1 METLK
6 SCEVLDLDSET
17 PRWTSCAPLNIA
29 RSGSRVVALEG
40 DRYLAAIGGC
50 ADVFGRAVELFDITL
65 GSWTLLGAR
74 LNQPRTTAAAVAIGP
89 DQLLVVGGAESQSSA
104 ELYKIAL
111 PGEERTQE
119 EQPSQQVGDMPD
131 GRMGCQAAVLNLPRP
146 GCDYPL
152 ANAPCAVI
160 VGGEYCEESE
170 TDFPRLKQ
178 LASVPV
184 LDIETNTWR
193 EDTIMPQMSEART
206 AVALCVGVGHV
217 VSDAADEMQEH
228 TPMHKR
234 KGARYKTTPLGVP
247 ISISVATTRMPVD
260 YSDDEDDDDDDDYS
274 TTSAASLWS

>member
-1 METLK
+1 METLR

-17 PRWTSCAPLNIA
+17 PSWISCAPLNIA

-50 ADVFGRAVELFDITL
+50 ADRFGRAVELFDITL
-65 GSWTLLGAR
+65 GSWTLLAAR

-89 DQLLVVGGAESQSSA
+89 DQLLVVGGAQSQSSA

-119 EQPSQQVGDMPD
+119 EQSSQQVGDMPD
-131 GRMGCQAAVLNLPRP
+131 GRMGCQAVVLNLPRP

-152 ANAPCAVI
+152 ANMPCAVI

-184 LDIETNTWR
+184 FDIEASSWR
-193 EDTIMPQMSEART
+193 EDKIMPQMAEART
-206 AVALCVGVGHV
+206 AVALCVGIGRV
-217 VSDAADEMQEH
+217 VSKAADETHEH
-228 TPMHKR
+228 TPIHVR
-234 KGARYKTTPLGVP
+234 KGARYKSTPMGLP
-247 ISISVATTRMPVD
+247 NAISVATTRLPAD
-260 YSDDEDDDDDDDYS
+260 DSDDDDDDDDDYS
-274 TTSAASLWS
+274 TTSAASLWA